1 MLFVI
6 RKGKKSSELEAFYI
20 ENEPE
25 KLSQIQN
32 LKAERIFRLIM
43 RGNRLFKVLEGS
55 NYQNPKEIE
64 KMLKTARIVLTSDA
78 AEWEEYFRVRLQ
90 NKRVEKAELCRLCLL
105 NGKLTVLTEGNRI
118 KYHHEFICENCAEEE
133 LKNELR
139 YRFRSLGMLDQAKK
153 LLERFKDLNKV
164 LAVFDPRFDPT
175 KNPEVTKWDELEPKH
190 VNVKEL

>member
-43 RGNRLFKVLEGS
+43 RGTRLFKVLEGS

-64 KMLKTARIVLTSDA
+64 KMLKAARIVLTSDV

-90 NKRVEKAELCRLCLL
+90 NKRIEKAELCRLCLL
-105 NGKLTVLTEGNRI
+105 NGKITVLTEGNRI

-139 YRFRSLGMLDQAKK
+139 YRFRSLGMFEQAKNF
-153 LLERFKDLNKV
+153 LRDLKI
-164 LAVFDPRFDPT
+164 
-175 KNPEVTKWDELEPKH
+175 
-190 VNVKEL
+190 